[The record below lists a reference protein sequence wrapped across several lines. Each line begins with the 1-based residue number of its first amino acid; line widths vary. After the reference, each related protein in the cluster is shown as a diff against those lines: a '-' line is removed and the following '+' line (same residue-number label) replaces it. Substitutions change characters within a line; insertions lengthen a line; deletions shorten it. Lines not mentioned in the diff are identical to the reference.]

1 MIQISK
7 TKHVIY
13 YIHIINRMANT
24 YPRNMILRRR
34 VAVVGKVH
42 ANSVDV
48 CIIHKYD
55 TKINHLFALV
65 SKILLLSIIVI
76 NKWKRKM

>member
-1 MIQISK
+1 
-7 TKHVIY
+7 
-13 YIHIINRMANT
+13 MANT
-24 YPRNMILRRR
+24 YPRNMILCRR
-34 VAVVGKVH
+34 VVVVVGKIH

-55 TKINHLFALV
+55 KKIKHLYLFALV
-65 SKILLLSIIVI
+65 SKILLLSIIIII